1 MVLFWNTILSYWPP
15 PSVSL
20 KTVRPLSLAFFF
32 NFPCEIILYIGRAN
46 DHRKMLLLWFK
57 CLFVCLFLLFNWMK
71 LEIMI
76 CRIYTVSSLFFFSLF
91 VIFAL
96 IFFFSFS
103 FCLLAQFSCFVFV
116 FKFASVND
124 CLSLSLLLVFEYY
137 LLFLMQI
144 KLISLFQLI
153 LLQWT

>member
-96 IFFFSFS
+96 IFFFLSLFVFLRNFLVLFLSLNLQVWMTVSLYLFFWFLNIIFSFS
-103 FCLLAQFSCFVFV
+103 C
-116 FKFASVND
+116 K
-124 CLSLSLLLVFEYY
+124 
-137 LLFLMQI
+137 
-144 KLISLFQLI
+144 
-153 LLQWT
+153 